1 MSIPLEHDE
10 IRLSDN
16 RKGNCAPSPLAGE
29 GWGEGLRSHVRA
41 SPPHPPD
48 VATLRRATSPA
59 RGEVSRDC
67 LDGASTKNHPALA
80 YAEIGITTNFSFL
93 RGGSHPQDYVHQAGE
108 LHLPIIVIADH
119 NTLAGV
125 VRAYS
130 ELDNPELKHK
140 PKLLVGSRIVFMDG
154 TPDIL
159 VYPRNRAA
167 YGRLCQLLTRGKRG
181 EEVEKGE
188 CHLKL
193 DDLLEFSE
201 GQLLVLALPHRFDSV
216 AAGKLLARLKAS
228 RADGVWLAASLIYR
242 GDDRRRLA
250 RLAQLGQA
258 ARVPLLATNEVLY
271 HHPERRALQ
280 DVLTCI
286 REKTTIDAIGRRLQ
300 ANAERHLKP
309 AEEMARLFRDHPQA
323 IAETIRFA
331 KRIEFSLDQLKYQ
344 YPDEPVP
351 PGKTAQQH
359 LEDLTWEGAD
369 ARFPGGVDATLRAT
383 LRKELD
389 LIAELNYAHYFLTV
403 HDIVRYAKSQGILC
417 QGRGSAANSAVCYV
431 LGITSVDPTKID
443 LLFERFISKERLE
456 PPDIDVDF
464 EHSRREEVMQYVYR
478 RYGRHR
484 AAIIATVIHYRPRS
498 AIRDVGKALGLTE
511 DVTAA
516 LADTVWGSWG
526 SGLNEMQV
534 KQAGF
539 DPKNP
544 MVVLAV
550 KLATELIEFPRH
562 LSQHVGGYVLTQDRL
577 DTYVPI
583 GNAAM
588 DDRTFIEWDKDDVDA
603 LNMMKVDVLALG
615 MLTCIRKCFDLIE
628 EHKGERWKL
637 ETVPQDQEPVY
648 DMLCRGESLGVFQ
661 VESRA
666 QMNMLPRLKPRT
678 FYDLV
683 IEVAIVRPG
692 PIQGDMVHPYLR
704 RRNGIEKENYPAP
717 SPEYGPPD
725 ELYKVLHKTLGVP
738 LFQEQAMRI
747 AIEAA
752 GFTSEEANGLRR
764 AMATFRNVGTI
775 GNFEEKLIG
784 NMIRRGY
791 EPQFAKNCF
800 EQIKGFGS
808 YGFPESHAES
818 FAQLV
823 YISSWLKHWHPDAFC
838 CGLLNSQPMG
848 FYAPAQIVGDARKNG
863 VEVRDIDVSFSFA
876 QNTLEEGSG
885 KYCAVRLG
893 FRQID
898 GFSWK
903 DADEERLKRI
913 QQSFRD
919 NPTVSSFRDAP
930 SGADPESIEPRECLE
945 MDSGFTLRVPRN
957 DNVEEIDDWADRIV
971 AARNRRPFTS
981 LEDFARDTALPK
993 RALILLADAD
1003 AFRSIGLD
1011 RRAALWAVRR
1021 LPDDVPLP
1029 LFETAAAREQPD
1041 ERAKPLPSM
1050 PLSEH
1055 VVADYQTIRLSLKG
1069 HPMEFLRA
1077 KFEREGVI
1085 ACSSVSD
1092 ARDRQ
1097 YVRCAGVV
1105 LVRQRPGSA
1114 KGVVFMTLEDETGI
1128 ANIVVWPKAMERFRK
1143 EVMGSRL
1150 ILVEG
1155 YIQSSPEK
1163 VVHLVAERLFDRSRD
1178 LLDLSDDMVSRKH
1191 ALPLQPALIEPLND
1205 DRRDHADQPAQ
1216 KIRHPRNVRI
1226 LPPSRDFH

>member
-1 MSIPLEHDE
+1 M
-10 IRLSDN
+10 
-16 RKGNCAPSPLAGE
+16 
-29 GWGEGLRSHVRA
+29 
-41 SPPHPPD
+41 
-48 VATLRRATSPA
+48 TSP
-59 RGEVSRDC
+59 
-67 LDGASTKNHPALA
+67 A

-93 RGGSHPQDYVHQAGE
+93 RGGSDPRAYVRQASE
-108 LHLPIIVIADH
+108 LGLPAIGIADH

-125 VRAYS
+125 VRAWS
-130 ELDNPELKHK
+130 ELDNDKVVHK
-140 PKLLVGSRIVFMDG
+140 PKLLIGARIVFSDG

-159 VYPRNRAA
+159 VYPRDRAA

-181 EEVEKGE
+181 DDITRIEKGE
-188 CHLKL
+188 CRLAFA
-193 DDLLEFSE
+193 DLLEFSE
-201 GQLLVLALPHRFDSV
+201 GQLLVLTLPHRFEPVQALDV
-216 AAGKLLARLKAS
+216 LAKLKAS
-228 RADGVWLAASLIYR
+228 RAEGVWLAASLVYR

-250 RLAQLGQA
+250 RLDDLASKA
-258 ARVPLLATNEVLY
+258 KVPLLATNEVLY
-271 HHPERRALQ
+271 HDPARRPLQ

-286 REKTTIDAIGRRLQ
+286 REKTTIEAVGRKLE
-300 ANAERHLKP
+300 ANAERFLKTP
-309 AEEMARLFRDHPQA
+309 REMARLFRDFPEA
-323 IAETIRFA
+323 IAETMRFA
-331 KRIEFSLDQLKYQ
+331 DAIDFSLDQLKYQ

-351 PGKTAQQH
+351 PGKTAQGH
-359 LEDLTWEGAD
+359 LEDLTWA
-369 ARFPGGVDATLRAT
+369 GVDKYFGGIDNIDAKLSATLK
-383 LRKELD
+383 KELA
-389 LIAELNYAHYFLTV
+389 LIAELKYAHYFLTV
-403 HDIVRYAKSQGILC
+403 HDIVHYARSQNILC

-431 LGITSVDPTKID
+431 LGITSVDPTKVD

-526 SGLNEMQV
+526 KGLNDMQV
-534 KQAGF
+534 RQAGL

-544 MVVLAV
+544 MINLAV
-550 KLATELIEFPRH
+550 ELATELIEFPRH

-603 LNMMKVDVLALG
+603 LSMMKVDVLALG
-615 MLTCIRKCFDLIE
+615 MLTCIRKCFDLIDQ
-628 EHKGERWKL
+628 HKGERYALADIKG
-637 ETVPQDQEPVY
+637 EDDDEVY
-648 DMLCRGESLGVFQ
+648 QMLQRGESLGVFQ

-704 RRNGIEKENYPAP
+704 RRKMKPEDIEYPYP
-717 SPEYGPPD
+717 KGGNKN
-725 ELYKVLHKTLGVP
+725 ELREVLHKTLGVP

-747 AIEAA
+747 AIVAA
-752 GFTSEEANGLRR
+752 EFTSEEANGLRR

-775 GNFEEKLIG
+775 GNFEEKMIG

-791 EPQFAKNCF
+791 DPQFARNCF
-800 EQIKGFGS
+800 DQIKGFGS
-808 YGFPESHAES
+808 YGFPESHAAS

-823 YISSWLKHWHPDAFC
+823 YISSWLKYHHPDAFC

-863 VEVRDIDVSFSFA
+863 VEIRDIDVSYSFA
-876 QNTLEEGSG
+876 QNTLEEGNG

-898 GFSWK
+898 GFHWL
-903 DADEERLKRI
+903 DEDEERPKRS
-913 QQSFRD
+913 QLSFRG
-919 NPTVSSFRDAP
+919 AP
-930 SGADPESIEPRECLE
+930 RGASPESIGPHTPGG
-945 MDSGFTLRVPRN
+945 MDSQMRNCASELDADASRN
-957 DNVEEIDDWADRIV
+957 DRKEDWADRIV
-971 AARNRRPFTS
+971 AARKRRPFTS
-981 LEDFARDTALPK
+981 LEDFARDTGLPK

-1003 AFRSIGLD
+1003 AFRSLGLD
-1011 RRAALWAVRR
+1011 RREALWQVRR

-1029 LFETAAAREQPD
+1029 LFEAATAREQPD
-1041 ERAKPLPSM
+1041 EHAKPLPEM
-1050 PLSEH
+1050 PLPEQ

-1069 HPMEFLRA
+1069 HPMEFVREM
-1077 KFEREGVI
+1077 FSRERIV
-1085 ACSSVSD
+1085 AC
-1092 ARDRQ
+1092 REIIHENERRR
-1097 YVRCAGVV
+1097 VRCAGVV

-1114 KGVVFMTLEDETGI
+1114 SGVVFMTLEDETGI
-1128 ANIVVWPKAMERFRK
+1128 ANVVVWPKIMEQYRK
-1143 EVMGSRL
+1143 EVMGARL
-1150 ILVEG
+1150 IEVHG

-1163 VVHLVAERLFDRSRD
+1163 VTHLIAQRMIDRSHD
-1178 LLDLSDDMVSRKH
+1178 LVGLANDALSRKH
-1191 ALPLQPALIEPLND
+1191 SAPAGATLVEPLNED
-1205 DRRDHADQPAQ
+1205 PRALADMPAQ

>member
-1 MSIPLEHDE
+1 MNGPANIP
-10 IRLSDN
+10 
-16 RKGNCAPSPLAGE
+16 G
-29 GWGEGLRSHVRA
+29 
-41 SPPHPPD
+41 
-48 VATLRRATSPA
+48 
-59 RGEVSRDC
+59 
-67 LDGASTKNHPALA
+67 

-93 RGGSHPQDYVHQAGE
+93 RGGSDPRAYVHQASE
-108 LHLPIIVIADH
+108 LGIPAIGIADH

-125 VRAYS
+125 VRAWK
-130 ELDNPELKHK
+130 ELDNPEVTHK
-140 PKLLVGSRIVFMDG
+140 PKLLIGTRLVFIDG

-159 VYPRNRAA
+159 IYPRDRAA

-181 EEVEKGE
+181 DDITRIEKGE
-188 CHLKL
+188 CHLKF
-193 DDLLEFSE
+193 DDLLEFAE
-201 GQLLVLALPHRFDSV
+201 GQLLVLALPHRFD
-216 AAGKLLARLKAS
+216 AAEAQTILARLKNS
-228 RADGVWLAASLIYR
+228 RADGVWLAASVLYR
-242 GDDRRRLA
+242 GDDKRRLA
-250 RLAQLGQA
+250 RLHRLALA
-258 ARVPLLATNEVLY
+258 AKVPLLATNEVLY
-271 HHPERRALQ
+271 HHPARRPLQ

-286 REKTTIDAIGRRLQ
+286 REKTTIDAIGRRLE
-300 ANAERHLKP
+300 ANAERYLKP
-309 AEEMARLFRDHPQA
+309 AREMARLFRDIPEA
-323 IAETIRFA
+323 IAETMRFA
-331 KRIEFSLDQLKYQ
+331 GRISFSLDQLKYQ

-359 LEDLTWEGAD
+359 LEDLTWA
-369 ARFPGGVDATLRAT
+369 GVDRYFDGEISDTLRAT
-383 LRKELD
+383 LRKELA
-389 LIAELNYAHYFLTV
+389 LIAELKYAHYFLTV
-403 HDIVRYAKSQGILC
+403 HDIVHYARSQNILC

-431 LGITSVDPTKID
+431 LGITSVDPTKVD

-526 SGLNEMQV
+526 KGLNDMQV
-534 KQAGF
+534 RQAGL
-539 DPKNP
+539 DPQNA
-544 MVVLAV
+544 MVELAV
-550 KLATELIEFPRH
+550 ELATELIEFPRH

-603 LNMMKVDVLALG
+603 LHMMKVDVLALG
-615 MLTCIRKCFDLIE
+615 MLTCIRKCFDLIAD
-628 EHKGERWKL
+628 HKGERWEL
-637 ETVPQDQEPVY
+637 ATVEQDDKNVY

-704 RRNGIEKENYPAP
+704 RRNKIEQVSYPSPAP
-717 SPEYGPPD
+717 EHGEPD

-752 GFTSEEANGLRR
+752 RFTSEEANGLRR

-775 GNFEEKLIG
+775 GKFEDKMIG
-784 NMIRRGY
+784 NMIARGY
-791 EPQFAKNCF
+791 APEFAKSCF
-800 EQIKGFGS
+800 DQIKGFGS
-808 YGFPESHAES
+808 YGFPESHAAS

-823 YISSWLKHWHPDAFC
+823 YISSWLKHYHPDAFC

-848 FYAPAQIVGDARKNG
+848 FYAPAQIVGDARTNG
-863 VEVRDIDVSFSFA
+863 VEVREIDVSFSFA
-876 QNTLEEGSG
+876 QSTLEEGSNE
-885 KYCAVRLG
+885 YCAIRLG

-898 GFSWK
+898 GFHWL
-903 DADEERLKRI
+903 DADEERLK
-913 QQSFRD
+913 QLQASFRGTSD
-919 NPTVSSFRDAP
+919 AESHLASRTGTVLPLPLAGEGRGGGASTSHTARVERVSPTRIAPIDTIRPKSELRSSRPPQA
-930 SGADPESIEPRECLE
+930 GEV
-945 MDSGFTLRVPRN
+945 TT
-957 DNVEEIDDWADRIV
+957 DWADRIV
-971 AARNRRPFTS
+971 AARKRRPFTS
-981 LEDFARDTALPK
+981 LEEFARDTGLPK

-1029 LFETAAAREQPD
+1029 LFQAAVAREQPD
-1041 ERAKPLPSM
+1041 ENAKPLPEM
-1050 PLSEH
+1050 PLPEQ
-1055 VVADYQTIRLSLKG
+1055 VVADYQTVRLSLKG
-1069 HPMEFLRA
+1069 HPMEFLR
-1077 KFEREGVI
+1077 ERFTKERVV
-1085 ACSSVSD
+1085 AC
-1092 ARDRQ
+1092 RDVNHTNDKRR
-1097 YVRCAGVV
+1097 VRCAGVV

-1128 ANIVVWPKAMERFRK
+1128 ANIVVWPKVMEQYRK
-1143 EVMGSRL
+1143 EVMGARL

-1155 YIQSSPEK
+1155 YIQSSPEG
-1163 VVHLVAERLFDRSRD
+1163 VTHLVAQRMVDRSHD
-1178 LLDLSDDMVSRKH
+1178 LIGLANDSLSRKH
-1191 ALPLQPALIEPLND
+1191 PVPAGPALIEPLDD
-1205 DRRDHADQPAQ
+1205 DRREHPDNPAQ
-1216 KIRHPRNVRI
+1216 KIRHPRDVRI